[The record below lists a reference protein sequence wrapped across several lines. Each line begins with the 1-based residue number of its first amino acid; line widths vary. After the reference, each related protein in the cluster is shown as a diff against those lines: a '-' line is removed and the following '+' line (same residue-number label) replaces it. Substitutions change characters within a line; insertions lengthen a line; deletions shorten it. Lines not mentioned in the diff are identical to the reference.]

1 MSELKE
7 TVAKNVGVS
16 LDTLNGRIAE
26 VLEENKGAWTNAGKS
41 EEDCTVLAIRVAGRQ
56 LKAEAAKLSR
66 SGAEVLTGMF
76 VSAPR
81 YKDFAK
87 SGYAKMKGTLEGLD
101 ETARMS
107 LVAQGRITI
116 IQDNLDGTYTHH
128 INPTFKLDSLEEET
142 SEVVLHS

>member
-1 MSELKE
+1 MTELKE

-16 LDTLNGRIAE
+16 IDTLNVRIEE
-26 VLEENKGAWTNAGKS
+26 VLNENKGAWINAGKS
-41 EEDCTVLAIRVAGRQ
+41 DEDCEVLAIRVAGRQ
-56 LKAEAAKLSR
+56 LKAEAQRLSR

-76 VSAPR
+76 VSVPR

-87 SGYAKMKGTLEGLD
+87 SGYAKMKTTLSSLE
-101 ETARMS
+101 EEARLG

-128 INPTFKLDSLEEET
+128 INPTFKPIST
-142 SEVVLHS
+142 